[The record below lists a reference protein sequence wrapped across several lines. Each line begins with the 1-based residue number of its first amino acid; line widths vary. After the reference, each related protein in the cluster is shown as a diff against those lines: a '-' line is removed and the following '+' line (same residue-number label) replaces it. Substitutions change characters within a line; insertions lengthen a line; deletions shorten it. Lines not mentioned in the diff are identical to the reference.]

1 MKAIFFD
8 IDGTLIDTLNGVT
21 QISSRVKRAIRQL
34 QDEGNFVFIAT
45 GRPYSFL
52 DEEIRNFGFDGYVLV
67 NGAQVIVRDQV
78 VYNQAMDKRFV
89 KMFADI
95 LDDKGIQY
103 VLVGERNS
111 YLDKKSQEFYE
122 FYESI
127 HIPRSYFESE
137 YRLEDLEVYKF
148 EIFGKTSEVIEE
160 CKEWLKNYEEYG
172 FFHSI
177 HPSHLEVYY
186 KENHKATGILKALE
200 YLNLPIEE
208 SYAFGDGE
216 NDIEMLATV
225 GCGIAMG
232 NAAENVKRHAK
243 QVTDSVSQDG
253 VARGIGKY
261 ILCQKNDEYL

>member
-8 IDGTLIDTLNGVT
+8 IDGTLIDTLNGMT
-21 QISSRVKRAIRQL
+21 RISPQVKRAIHHL
-34 QDEGNFVFIAT
+34 QDEGNAVFIAT

-67 NGAQVIVRDQV
+67 NGAQVIVRDQMI
-78 VYNQAMDKRFV
+78 YNQPLDEKFV
-89 KMFADI
+89 NLFVDF
-95 LDDKGIQY
+95 LESKGIQY
-103 VLVGERNS
+103 VLVGERKS
-111 YLDKKSQEFYE
+111 YLDQKSQEFYE
-122 FYESI
+122 FYENI

-137 YRLEDLEVYKF
+137 YQLENLNVYKF

-160 CKEWLKNYEEYG
+160 CKEWLKDYEDYG

-186 KENHKATGILKALE
+186 KENHKATGIIKALE
-200 YLNLPIEE
+200 HLNISIED

-232 NAAENVKRHAK
+232 NAVKEVKVHAK
-243 QVTDSVSQDG
+243 KVTDSVSRDG
-253 VARGIGKY
+253 VASGIEKY
-261 ILCQKNDEYL
+261 ILGTVAE

>member
-1 MKAIFFD
+1 
-8 IDGTLIDTLNGVT
+8 
-21 QISSRVKRAIRQL
+21 
-34 QDEGNFVFIAT
+34 
-45 GRPYSFL
+45 
-52 DEEIRNFGFDGYVLV
+52 
-67 NGAQVIVRDQV
+67 
-78 VYNQAMDKRFV
+78 
-89 KMFADI
+89 MFADL

-111 YLDKKSQEFYE
+111 YLDQKSQEFYE

-160 CKEWLKNYEEYG
+160 CKEWLKKYEEYG

-177 HPSHLEVYY
+177 HPTHLEVYY

-253 VARGIGKY
+253 VASGIKKY
-261 ILCQKNDEYL
+261 ILCRKNS

>member
-21 QISSRVKRAIRQL
+21 QISPRVKRAIRQL
-34 QDEGNFVFIAT
+34 QDEGNYVFIAT

-52 DEEIRNFGFDGYVLV
+52 DEQIRNFGFDGYVLV

-89 KMFADI
+89 KMFADL

-137 YRLEDLEVYKF
+137 YRLEDLEVY
-148 EIFGKTSEVIEE
+148 
-160 CKEWLKNYEEYG
+160 
-172 FFHSI
+172 
-177 HPSHLEVYY
+177 Y

-225 GCGIAMG
+225 GYGIAMG
-232 NAAENVKRHAK
+232 NVAENVKRHAK

-253 VARGIGKY
+253 VASGIKKY
-261 ILCQKNDEYL
+261 ILCRKNS

>member
-8 IDGTLIDTLNGVT
+8 IDGTLIDTLNGRT
-21 QISSRVKRAIRQL
+21 KISPRVERGIRHL
-34 QDEGNFVFIAT
+34 QDEGHYVFIAT

-52 DEEIRNFGFDGYVLV
+52 DDNIRNFGDL
-67 NGAQVIVRDQV
+67 
-78 VYNQAMDKRFV
+78 
-89 KMFADI
+89 
-95 LDDKGIQY
+95 LETKGIQY
-103 VLVGERNS
+103 VLVGERKS
-111 YLDKKSQEFYE
+111 YLDQKSQEFYE
-122 FYESI
+122 FYENI

-137 YRLEDLEVYKF
+137 YQLENLNVYKF

-160 CKEWLKNYEEYG
+160 CKEWLKDYEDYG

-186 KENHKATGILKALE
+186 KENHKATGIIKALE
-200 YLNLPIEE
+200 HLNISIED

-232 NAAENVKRHAK
+232 NAVKEVKVHAK
-243 QVTDSVSQDG
+243 KVTDSVSRDG
-253 VARGIGKY
+253 VASGIEKY
-261 ILCQKNDEYL
+261 ILGTVAE